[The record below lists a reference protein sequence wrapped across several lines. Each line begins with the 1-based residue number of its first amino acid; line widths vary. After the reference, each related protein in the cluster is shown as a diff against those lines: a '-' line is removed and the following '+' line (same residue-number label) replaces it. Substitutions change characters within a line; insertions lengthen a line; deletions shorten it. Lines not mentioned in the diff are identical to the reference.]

1 MKKSLFVLLAAAV
14 LAGCTSTVSKNVR
27 ADGSVGE
34 LVWPSQ
40 KDSWRDEA
48 LRLSS
53 PTIAAVKVGLER
65 KNVFALL
72 DVPHFREI
80 NARRDGTYILQRP
93 EYTRENQA
101 VCH

>member
-40 KDSWRDEA
+40 KDRPDELA
-48 LRLSS
+48 NAGL
-53 PTIAAVKVGLER
+53 AVAER
-65 KNVFALL
+65 QL
-72 DVPHFREI
+72 
-80 NARRDGTYILQRP
+80 AR
-93 EYTRENQA
+93 
-101 VCH
+101 